1 MESRKM
7 KGIEKVELFDKGRRK
22 LWTLPGGMKTA
33 TEIGF
38 TFNEK
43 EVEECAAWLDRTFG
57 DELGP
62 ILKRYCRKMNMNM
75 EEMLQDEFV
84 NLVKWLK
91 MTVKIAVKK
100 ALFKYRLSGLLHS
113 FDKTFAIKRVR
124 NGAVINGLRFRI
136 RNEKELKTVLGL
148 LASFYAKTLTAHQL
162 DDEAKDPFTAFRR
175 WMARLAQAEENER
188 GWRYVGAAG
197 EICRVKWPSWEE
209 WVRDRE
215 A

>member
-1 MESRKM
+1 MEQRKM
-7 KGIEKVELFDKGRRK
+7 RGIEKVEIIDKGRRK

-33 TEIGF
+33 TEVGF

-43 EVEECAAWLDRTFG
+43 EVEDCAAWLDRTFS
-57 DELGP
+57 DELGRV
-62 ILKRYCRKMNMNM
+62 LKRYCKKMNMNM

-91 MTVKIAVKK
+91 TTVKIAVRKT
-100 ALFKYRLSGLLHS
+100 LFKYKLSGLLHC
-113 FDKTFAIKRVR
+113 FDSVLKIKRVR

-148 LASFYAKTLTAHQL
+148 LASFHAEVLTAHQL

-175 WMARLAQAEENER
+175 RVARLAQVELNEK
-188 GWRYVGAAG
+188 GWRLVETEAG
-197 EICRVKWPSWEE
+197 LCRVKWSGREE
-209 WVRDRE
+209 WLHDRK
-215 A
+215 